1 MKFEDLIILIRHF
14 HTEDELL
21 DKVSADILTPP
32 ILGNALNELPYL
44 TSQLRKFILR
54 VPISNIFTSDS
65 CQAVQTAEL
74 LAEKLNLKVVQSKL
88 LRNILRPHWEG
99 LTNSQIRIE
108 FAEEFKVWSE
118 SPGDVKFINGE
129 SIADVRKRVVSFN
142 KSFVEPKIVVTH
154 TTTFHSFILENF
166 DIDNNK
172 AWDFKPE
179 MYTFTVLYNGTLWGL
194 NTRDLDYLTLHYR

>member
-1 MKFEDLIILIRHF
+1 MMLKIIIPI
-14 HTEDELL
+14 ESNSS
-21 DKVSADILTPP
+21 DKVSADIITPP
-32 ILGNALNELPYL
+32 ILDNALNELPYL
-44 TSQLRKFILR
+44 TSQLRKFIQR

-65 CQAVQTAEL
+65 YQAVQTAQL

-99 LTNSQIRIE
+99 LTNSQIRND
-108 FAEEFKVWSE
+108 FVEEFKVWTE
-118 SPGDVKFINGE
+118 NPGDVEFKNGE
-129 SIADVRKRVVSFN
+129 SITDVRKRVVSFN
-142 KSFVEPKIVVTH
+142 KSFAEPKIVITH

-166 DIDNNK
+166 DIDSNK

-194 NTRDLDYLTLHYR
+194 NTRDLDYLTLDYK